1 MAESTTPIEVLL
13 RRDRIVVGLALVGL
27 IVVSWAYV
35 IWLAAT
41 MDMGAADMGMM
52 VSASF
57 TPWAVS
63 DFVFMFFMWAIM
75 MVGMMTPS
83 AAPMI
88 LIYARVGRQAEA
100 LGKPFASTSW
110 FVSGYLTAWAV
121 FSIVATL
128 AQWALERA
136 TLITPMMT
144 SATPIFSG
152 VVLIA
157 AGLYQWS
164 PLKNACLSF
173 CQSPIVFIQRH
184 GGFRRDASGA
194 LMLGLKHGTYC
205 VGCCWVLMALLF
217 VGGVMNLLWIAGL
230 AFLVLAEKLI
240 PVGRFLSRVIGCV
253 LAILGIW
260 MLV

>member
-1 MAESTTPIEVLL
+1 LAESTTPLEVLL
-13 RRDRIVVGLALVGL
+13 RRDRIVVGSALAGL
-27 IVVSWAYV
+27 IAISWAYV

-52 VSASF
+52 MSASF

-88 LIYARVGRQAEA
+88 LIYARVGRQAEVQ
-100 LGKPFASTSW
+100 GKPFASAGW
-110 FVSGYLTAWAV
+110 FASGYLAAWAG
-121 FSIVATL
+121 FSIIATL
-128 AQWALERA
+128 AQWGLERA
-136 TLITPMMT
+136 TLVTPMMA
-144 SATPIFSG
+144 SATPLFG
-152 VVLIA
+152 GLVLIL

-164 PLKNACLSF
+164 SVKDACLSF
-173 CQSPIVFIQRH
+173 CQAPIVFIQRH

-194 LMLGLKHGTYC
+194 FKLGLRHGIYC
-205 VGCCWVLMALLF
+205 VGCCCVLMALLF

-240 PVGRFLSRVIGCV
+240 PVGRFLSRGIGVV
-253 LAILGIW
+253 LTMLGVW